1 MAMDGL
7 PRPPRRV
14 PAGADPLRPP
24 TVIEGRTPRKQPRQ
38 VVRRAPRAWYLIPLV
53 LAVAAA
59 GAGLGWMLRAEESV
73 LDTDAAKRAVGS
85 GVVTVL
91 ATACHGTGRAT
102 GFLVGDNKVI
112 TVASAIYGPV
122 SVVVVTADGQVRS
135 AKVMGTGN
143 DGVALLRIPAPP
155 IDGQTPPRAAKTP
168 AVGSELA
175 LIGNGNNFIGTD
187 DVGSGTV
194 KVTVTGP
201 GQLRESVNAALVGSP
216 LVNADGQIA
225 GVLTSAGGSFVSPAG
240 IEPYL
245 SAAPPINS
253 TPGGVCPEAW
263 GPKAL
268 VTPAFDGTPSE
279 LSGAVMQ
286 TFERYVRAVN
296 AHTFEAVRETY
307 AGNQLA
313 RTTLESVA
321 KQHRTT
327 YLFGPRVSDITPY
340 GAGGARARMQ
350 FTTIHHTDGPAASL
364 NGGMTCA
371 RWNIIYQL
379 EPSDGVLKISGL
391 TSGGKTLGCDGA

>member
-1 MAMDGL
+1 MATDGL

-24 TVIEGRTPRKQPRQ
+24 TVIEGRTPRKQPAQ

-59 GAGLGWMLRAEESV
+59 GAGLGWMLRAEEAI
-73 LDTDAAKRAVGS
+73 LDTAAAQRAVGS

-91 ATACHGTGRAT
+91 AVSCSGDGRAT
-102 GFLVGDNKVI
+102 GFLAGDKVI
-112 TVASAIYGPV
+112 TARSAILRPV

-135 AKVMGTGN
+135 AKVMGVGN
-143 DGVALLRIPAPP
+143 DGVALLRIPDPP
-155 IDGQTPPRAAKTP
+155 IDGQTPPRAAKAP

-201 GQLRESVNAALVGSP
+201 GRLRESVNPALVGSP

-225 GVLTSAGGSFVSPAG
+225 GVLTSPGGFYVSPAG

-253 TPGGVCPEAW
+253 TLGGVCPEAW

-296 AHTFEAVRETY
+296 AHNFKAVRETY
-307 AGNQLA
+307 TGKQLD
-313 RTTLESVA
+313 RTSLESVS

-327 YLFGPRVSDITPY
+327 YLFGPRVSDVTPI
-340 GAGGARARMQ
+340 GAGGARARMR
-350 FTTIHHTDGPAASL
+350 FTTIHHTDGPAP
-364 NGGMTCA
+364 NMTCA
-371 RWNIIYQL
+371 RWNIVYQL
-379 EPSDGVLKISGL
+379 DRSDGVLKISGL
-391 TSGGKTLGCDGA
+391 TQEPGEETLPCNGA